1 MTIVRPMF
9 PPRKSE
15 PDVFRSAFFDLED
28 KVCDLDRLTEVA
40 ETLVA
45 KWLDD
50 TGPELP
56 RSGELATC
64 MVQVLRDK
72 MQAFKVTYYAAFD
85 AARDGGDRHVG

>member
-1 MTIVRPMF
+1 MTTVRPMF
-9 PPRKSE
+9 PPRKTA

-28 KVCDLDRLTEVA
+28 KICDLDRLSEVA
-40 ETLVA
+40 ETLVSR
-45 KWLDD
+45 WLDD

-72 MQAFKVTYYAAFD
+72 CRLKVTYYAAF
-85 AARDGGDRHVG
+85 RDGGGLTHEQ